1 VDVASL
7 HGLNDRVRQR
17 VMQEAI
23 PLWGRIGT
31 SRRDSRGLR

>member
-23 PLWGRIGT
+23 PL
-31 SRRDSRGLR
+31 